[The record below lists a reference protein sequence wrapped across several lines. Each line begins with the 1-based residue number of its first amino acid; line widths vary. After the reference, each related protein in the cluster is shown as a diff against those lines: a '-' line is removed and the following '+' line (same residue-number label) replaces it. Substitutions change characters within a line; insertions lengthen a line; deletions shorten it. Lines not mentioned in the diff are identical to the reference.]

1 LCCILR
7 CPRTGLMVRHRS
19 RKRLPALLRAIILFK
34 LEQLSI
40 LTVCFSGTFRVSSL
54 ERPHPTSVRLQ
65 RGCARHRLGRQAPS
79 PAPATAGPRHA
90 GDEARDARE
99 HWADAVELAFH
110 VNKIPISAAIEG
122 RGAQEMVAL
131 VLRRRIRPDSRIA
144 PSYRRKEGGGHV

>member
-1 LCCILR
+1 RATQHFNCFASPARFGC
-7 CPRTGLMVRHRS
+7 RHWNSLTR
-19 RKRLPALLRAIILFK
+19 PASACSAVVPAIAWGDKLLRQHL
-34 LEQLSI
+34 
-40 LTVCFSGTFRVSSL
+40 
-54 ERPHPTSVRLQ
+54 RPP
-65 RGCARHRLGRQAPS
+65 
-79 PAPATAGPRHA
+79 GPRHA

-144 PSYRRKEGGGHV
+144 PSYRRKEGGGHVEQHEEQRTREG